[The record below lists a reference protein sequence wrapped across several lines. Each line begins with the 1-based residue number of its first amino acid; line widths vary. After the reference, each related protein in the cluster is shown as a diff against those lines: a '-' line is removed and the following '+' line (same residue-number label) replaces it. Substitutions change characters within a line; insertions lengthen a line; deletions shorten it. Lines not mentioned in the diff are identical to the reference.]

1 MSTEKCVKL
10 LNRYIVSLKLIKHY
24 VLIIKIFLQNTRII
38 NIYVVNL
45 NEILDGWL
53 FPQSG
58 QQPAEPDT
66 MRQNIKSQK
75 VKKTMSMNMYR
86 NPNESD
92 EC

>member
-10 LNRYIVSLKLIKHY
+10 LNNYIVSLKSIKHC
-24 VLIIKIFLQNTRII
+24 VLIIKKSLQNTRII

-45 NEILDGWL
+45 NEVLEGWL

-58 QQPAEPDT
+58 QQPSEPDT
-66 MRQNIKSQK
+66 MRLIIKSQK
-75 VKKTMSMNMYR
+75 AKKTMSMYMYR
-86 NPNESD
+86 NPKESD